1 MSAVMERLTLEKAIQ
16 ALEGVK
22 DEYEMD
28 NGTLAIIT
36 PDQYD
41 EACNIM
47 ANYFFPDNPLFKSFG
62 VTWNELLNEVTL
74 AILKMNL
81 SVCMMT
87 RDTRE
92 IMGVQITGVKTKSDP
107 PENFCPEEEP
117 LKALLTLTT
126 LQEKEVN
133 VFERYEVD
141 EVVDFL
147 ALAVKE
153 KYRRMGVAGRLFA
166 ASVSMCRELGFK
178 AIKGR
183 GTSSYS
189 HKLYDKQGFEP
200 LSTLALDTY
209 YHNGQPVSEGT
220 GGHTTRKLYGLKI

>member
-1 MSAVMERLTLEKAIQ
+1 M
-16 ALEGVK
+16 K

-87 RDTRE
+87 RDT
-92 IMGVQITGVKTKSDP
+92 
-107 PENFCPEEEP
+107 
-117 LKALLTLTT
+117 
-126 LQEKEVN
+126 
-133 VFERYEVD
+133 
-141 EVVDFL
+141 
-147 ALAVKE
+147 KE
-153 KYRRMGVAGRLFA
+153 KDKVGPTGKFLPRRRTTKG
-166 ASVSMCRELGFK
+166 SIDINNSTREGSERFR
-178 AIKGR
+178 AIR
-183 GTSSYS
+183 G
-189 HKLYDKQGFEP
+189 
-200 LSTLALDTY
+200 
-209 YHNGQPVSEGT
+209 
-220 GGHTTRKLYGLKI
+220 

>member
-1 MSAVMERLTLEKAIQ
+1 
-16 ALEGVK
+16 
-22 DEYEMD
+22 MD

-47 ANYFFPDNPLFKSFG
+47 ANYFFPDNPLCKSFG
-62 VTWNELLNEVTL
+62 VTWNEPLNEVTL

-87 RDTRE
+87 RDTKE
-92 IMGVQITGVKTKSDP
+92 IMGVRITGVKTKSDP

-147 ALAVKE
+147 ALAVKLPAYGCGWSSFCSQCCDVSGTRVQGDQRWRDI
-153 KYRRMGVAGRLFA
+153 KLFTQI
-166 ASVSMCRELGFK
+166 V
-178 AIKGR
+178 
-183 GTSSYS
+183 
-189 HKLYDKQGFEP
+189 
-200 LSTLALDTY
+200 
-209 YHNGQPVSEGT
+209 
-220 GGHTTRKLYGLKI
+220 